1 MSEVRLIVRNAGW
14 LIAQRGF
21 HVVGAAVFAVLVPRL
36 MGPAVYGRYALLTS
50 VSMWFALLS
59 GLGAVSLITR
69 IIPQFTASGDFSG
82 LQKLV
87 TNLLAFRGGTAVLSA
102 AAYFVIIVFALGEPD
117 LVAAAFVA
125 GAVFA
130 WTVGNLCFSVFLGL
144 NRAARWGIGELLRRW
159 LTLAFTLVGYPIA
172 GVRGACFGYLAANL
186 VVLAVGLAQAR
197 PYIRWSTFDPT
208 RRYLSPYLKTGTYFA
223 VGNLLLALVHRSGE
237 TLVRLSTGDYVEVG
251 FYGAASSIYLTGA
264 NALWQFGISF
274 TPYLVM
280 SLQRG
285 DTGAVVVWVERLLK
299 SMTIVAALSTLAV
312 VFVGPDLVPLVLGPA
327 YQRVVWNLLPM
338 TLALFTLSIG
348 SIGRLV
354 SLALD
359 RPGVATKAAAIELA
373 AFWIVGSIAAAFG
386 GSLAA
391 SVAALFSSALYAIY
405 ITSRMRRDL
414 AYSVAGAMKAG
425 GLASVVAP
433 LVLLKAQW
441 PVNTVLFVVAA
452 LVYAI
457 LLMRL
462 RIVTMSEIAAVGRL
476 LRPDR
481 QVVVT
486 PA

>member
-1 MSEVRLIVRNAGW
+1 
-14 LIAQRGF
+14 
-21 HVVGAAVFAVLVPRL
+21 

-69 IIPQFTASGDFSG
+69 DIPQFTASGDIAG
-82 LQKLV
+82 LRKLV
-87 TNLLAFRGGTAVLSA
+87 TNLPAFGAGTAVVSA
-102 AAYFVIIVFALGEPD
+102 TAYFVIIVFALGERD

-130 WTVGNLCFSVFLGL
+130 QTVGNLCFSLFLGL
-144 NRAARWGIGELLRRW
+144 NRAARWGMGELLRRW
-159 LTLAFTLVGYPIA
+159 LTTVFTLVGYPMA

-186 VVLAVGLAQAR
+186 VVLAVGLAQAA

-208 RRYLSPYLKTGTYFA
+208 RRYLSPYLKSGTYFA
-223 VGNLLLALVHRSGE
+223 AGNLLLALVHRSGE

-251 FYGAASSIYLTGA
+251 YYGAAFSIYLTGA

-274 TPYLVM
+274 APYLVT

-285 DTGAVVVWVERLLK
+285 DTTAVTWVERLLK
-299 SMTIVAALSTLAV
+299 SMTIVAAVSTLAV
-312 VFVGPDLVPLVLGPA
+312 VFVGPDLVPLVLGRA
-327 YQRVVWNLLPM
+327 YQRVVWNLMPM

-348 SIGRLV
+348 CIGRLV

-359 RPGVATKAAAIELA
+359 RPGVAAKAAAIELA
-373 AFWIVGSIAAAFG
+373 AFWTIGSIAAAFG
-386 GSLAA
+386 GSFAA
-391 SVAALFSSALYAIY
+391 SVAALFGSALYAIY

-441 PVNTVLFVVAA
+441 PVNTMLFVVAA
-452 LVYAI
+452 LVYAV
-457 LLMRL
+457 LLVRL
-462 RIVTMSEIAAVGRL
+462 RMTMLEIAAVGRL